1 MATFFRNTVAKDI
14 GTTPREVIETADN
27 ARVTVIG
34 LSLANTTEFLVLA
47 DIALQNDTST
57 EAYYAKGIIIPP
69 HSTARVVNGGE
80 KLILTNSNVLKIT
93 SNIDESVDAVIS
105 YVEIV

>member
-27 ARVTVIG
+27 SRVTVIG
-34 LSLANTTEFLVLA
+34 MSLCNTTDCLVLA

-57 EAYYAKGIIIPP
+57 EGYYAKNIVIPP
-69 HSTARVVNGGE
+69 NSSARVVNGGE
-80 KLILTNSNVLKIT
+80 KLILTSSNVLKI
-93 SNIDESVDAVIS
+93 SSSIESSIDAVIS

>member
-27 ARVTVIG
+27 SRVTVIG
-34 LSLANTTEFLVLA
+34 MSLANTTDFVVFA
-47 DIALQNDTST
+47 DISVLNDTST
-57 EAYYAKGIIIPP
+57 EGYYAKGIIIPP
-69 HSTARVVNGGE
+69 NSTARVVNGGE
-80 KLILTNSNVLKIT
+80 KLILTNSNVLKIL
-93 SNIDESVDAVIS
+93 SSVDNSLDAVIS

>member
-27 ARVTVIG
+27 SRVTVIG
-34 LSLANTTEFLVLA
+34 MSLANTTDFVVLA
-47 DIALQNDTST
+47 DISVLNDTST

-69 HSTARVVNGGE
+69 NSTARVVNGGE
-80 KLILTNSNVLKIT
+80 KLILTNSNVLKIL
-93 SNIDESVDAVIS
+93 SSVDNSLDAVIS

>member
-27 ARVTVIG
+27 SRVTVIG
-34 LSLANTTEFLVLA
+34 MSLANVTDFVILA
-47 DIALQNDTST
+47 DISVQNDTST

-69 HSTARVVNGGE
+69 NSTARVVNGGE
-80 KLILTNSNVLKIT
+80 KLILTNSNILKIT
-93 SNIDESVDAVIS
+93 SNVDESIDAVIS
-105 YVEIV
+105 YVEII